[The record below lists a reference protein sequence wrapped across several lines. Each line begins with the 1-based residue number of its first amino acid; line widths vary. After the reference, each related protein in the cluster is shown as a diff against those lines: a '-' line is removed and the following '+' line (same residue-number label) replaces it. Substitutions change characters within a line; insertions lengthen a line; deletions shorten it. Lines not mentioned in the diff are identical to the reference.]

1 MNITDYINE
10 KKRLLLICLFGAFFF
25 SILLVLFGLGIS
37 ELVLLWIFYVIFVST
52 FLLLDY
58 LRCRK
63 RITYLLS
70 LSESLNPK
78 YLLAEVAK
86 KPDSFLEQLYF
97 RLIKTALKSMTDEVA
112 HSNRLNTEYREY
124 LEQWIHEIKVPITG
138 IKLICENNKT
148 DEIRKIMTQTEL
160 IEFDVEKILFYARLG
175 SAEKDYLIREISLK
189 DCVRNVLAQN
199 KQFLI
204 QSGVCISTEKIS
216 HVVCSDD
223 KWIEFMLIQIISNSV
238 KYRSS
243 RSPVIE
249 ITSEDKGRFVSLS
262 VKDNGVGIRQSE
274 ISRIFDK
281 GFVGSNGRSIQS
293 STGIGLYLCR
303 QLCDKLGMDIDAESV
318 PGESTTVMLCF
329 PKSDHLNVAHM

>member
-1 MNITDYINE
+1 MKITDYINE
-10 KKRLLLICLFGAFFF
+10 KRKLLLLCLFGMFFF
-25 SILLVLFGLGIS
+25 SVLLVLFGLGTG
-37 ELVLLWIFYVIFVST
+37 ELVLLWIFYIFFVCT
-52 FLLLDY
+52 PLLLDY

-63 RITYLLS
+63 RVTYLLS
-70 LSESLNPK
+70 LTESLNPK
-78 YLLAEVAK
+78 YLLAEIAK
-86 KPDSFLEQLYF
+86 KPDSFLEQFYF
-97 RLIKTALKSMTDEVA
+97 RLMKAALKSMTDEVA
-112 HSNRLNTEYREY
+112 HSSRLNTEYREY

-138 IKLICENNKT
+138 IRLVCENNKT
-148 DEIRKIMTQTEL
+148 DEVRKIMTQTEL
-160 IEFDVEKILFYARLG
+160 IESDVEKVLFYARLG

-204 QSGVCISTEKIS
+204 QNGMCINTEKVS

-223 KWIEFMLIQIISNSV
+223 KWIEFMLSQIITNSV

-281 GFVGSNGRSIQS
+281 GFVGSNGRGIRGT
-293 STGIGLYLCR
+293 TGIGLYLCR
-303 QLCDKLGMDIDAESV
+303 QLCNKLGMDIDAESI
-318 PGESTTVMLCF
+318 PGESTTVRLCF
-329 PKSDHLNVAHM
+329 PKSDHLNVAHR

>member
-1 MNITDYINE
+1 MKITDYINE
-10 KKRLLLICLFGAFFF
+10 KKKLLLLCLFGMFFF
-25 SILLVLFGLGIS
+25 SVLLVLFGLGIS
-37 ELVLLWIFYVIFVST
+37 ELVLLWIFYVFFVCT
-52 FLLLDY
+52 PLILDY

-63 RITYLLS
+63 RVTYLLS
-70 LSESLNPK
+70 LTESLNPK

-97 RLIKTALKSMTDEVA
+97 RLMKTALKSMTDEVS

-138 IKLICENNKT
+138 IKLVCENNKT
-148 DEIRKIMTQTEL
+148 DELRKIMTQTEL
-160 IEFDVEKILFYARLG
+160 IESDVEKVLFYARLG
-175 SAEKDYLIREISLK
+175 SAEKDYLVREIPLK

-204 QSGVCISTEKIS
+204 QSGVCINTEKIS
-216 HVVCSDD
+216 HIVCSDD
-223 KWIEFMLIQIISNSV
+223 KWIEFMLSQIITNSV

-249 ITSEDKGRFVSLS
+249 ITSEDNGRFVSLS
-262 VKDNGVGIRQSE
+262 VKDNGVGIRPSE

-281 GFVGSNGRSIQS
+281 GFVGSNGRNIRRT
-293 STGIGLYLCR
+293 TGIGLYLCR
-303 QLCDKLGMDIDAESV
+303 QLCDKLGMDIDAESI
-318 PGESTTVMLCF
+318 PGESTTVRLYF
-329 PKSDHLNVAHM
+329 PKSDHLNITHM